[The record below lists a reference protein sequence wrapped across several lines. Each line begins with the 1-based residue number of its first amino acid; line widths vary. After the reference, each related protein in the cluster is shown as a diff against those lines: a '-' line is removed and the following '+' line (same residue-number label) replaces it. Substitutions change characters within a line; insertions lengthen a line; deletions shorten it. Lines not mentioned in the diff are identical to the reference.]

1 LAKSIHHY
9 FFTFEEKLT
18 MEKIRW
24 GIIGCGNV
32 TEIKSGPALQ
42 NAENSELVAV
52 MRRNADL
59 AKDYAERHHVARWYS
74 DAAALI
80 ADPEVD
86 AIYVA
91 TPPWNHKEFAL
102 LAAQAG
108 KPVYVEKP
116 MAMNY
121 KECLEMANAC
131 EEAGVPLFVAY
142 YRRALPRFL
151 MIKKCIDENA
161 IGQIRFVNITFHQ
174 RPAENDLKGIENWR
188 VQPGIPGGYFSDL
201 ACHTLDILQFFFGII
216 ISAQGQ
222 ASNQGNLYQN
232 DDIVSGSFLFANG
245 AHGTGTWCFSAFDN
259 LDRTEIVG
267 EKGKITF
274 ATFGNEPL
282 VLETNSGIQTFPAE
296 NPLHI
301 QQPLIQTIV
310 DELLGKGKCPSTGR
324 TAARTSW
331 AMDRILS

>member
-1 LAKSIHHY
+1 
-9 FFTFEEKLT
+9 

-24 GIIGCGNV
+24 GIIGCGKV
-32 TEIKSGPALQ
+32 TEVKSGPAFQ
-42 NAENSELVAV
+42 NATNSELVAV

-59 AKDYAERHHVARWYS
+59 AKDYAERHHVARWYD

-80 ADPEVD
+80 ADTGVD
-86 AIYVA
+86 AVYVA
-91 TPPWNHKEFAL
+91 TPPGNHKEFAI
-102 LAAQAG
+102 LAARAG

-116 MAMNY
+116 MALHF
-121 KECLEMANAC
+121 KECQDMINVC

-151 MIKKCIDENA
+151 LIKKWIDENT
-161 IGQIRFVNITFHQ
+161 IGQVRFVNTTFYK
-174 RPAENDLKGIENWR
+174 RPFETDLKGVEHWR
-188 VQPGIPGGYFSDL
+188 VQPNIPGGYFSDL
-201 ACHTLDILQFFFGII
+201 ASHTLDILQFFLGMI

-222 ASNQGNLYQN
+222 GSNQANLYQN
-232 DDIVSGSFLFANG
+232 DDIVSGSFLFASG
-245 AHGTGTWCFSAFDN
+245 AHGTGTWCFSAFGDV
-259 LDRTEIVG
+259 DRTEIVG
-267 EKGKITF
+267 DKGKITF

-282 VLETNSGIQTFPAE
+282 LLETSSGIQTVQAE

-324 TAARTSW
+324 TAARTNW